1 MTEVE
6 GRTFLEDFL
15 SATEVLPNDI
25 RRDFELMKNLD
36 KEVKASMNDLTEA
49 EKKCHKS
56 FKKKRSDGL
65 TPNMDAD
72 EDFIELH
79 SKRSRIRQKQ
89 GEKVSVALN
98 MLTTVEKF
106 VKKLDSDLLI
116 FEAELRG
123 AGSFDQGGAE
133 PGQEVAI
140 RPDVYSKD
148 WILGRVVHYYN
159 DTGYYDIADVDDSKR
174 YHLPETQVIVLD
186 LADSTRKLS
195 KGEEVLA
202 VYPDTTAFYPAT
214 VAAAPRRGATMAEP
228 SVQVTFIDD
237 ADELGQTQMRTVAL
251 KHVVR
256 PPAHH

>member
-1 MTEVE
+1 MSYDEME
-6 GRTFLEDFL
+6 GSTFLEDFL
-15 SATEVLPNDI
+15 SATELLPNDI
-25 RRDFELMKNLD
+25 RRDFELIRELD
-36 KEVKASMNDLTEA
+36 RDSKQHMTELTEA
-49 EKKCHKS
+49 EKNCNRV

-65 TPNMDAD
+65 ALNMDVD
-72 EDFIELH
+72 DDFIALKD
-79 SKRSRIRQKQ
+79 KRNRIRQKQ
-89 GEKVSVALN
+89 EEKVAVASN
-98 MLTTVEKF
+98 MLGTVEKF
-106 VKKLDSDLLI
+106 VKKLESDLLI
-116 FEAELRG
+116 FETQLRG
-123 AGSFDQGGAE
+123 AGSFEQGGAE
-133 PGQEVAI
+133 PGQEVSI

-214 VAAAPRRGATMAEP
+214 IAAAPRRGAMSTEP
-228 SVQVTFIDD
+228 SVMVQFTDD
-237 ADELGQTQMRTVAL
+237 ADATGETQMRTIPL

-256 PPAHH
+256 PPH